1 MRRRSED
8 ASAKT
13 IIGTRISR
21 SFPTHHLDGFVAN
34 IPKNCRHIFPS
45 HLDLQLDALKAISC
59 DRIFIDKVSGAKS
72 ARPELD
78 RMLDFL
84 RNGQDTVVIWR
95 LDRLGRSLEHLVEL
109 VGRFHSA
116 EIGLRSLNEEIDT
129 SSAQGRLT
137 FHLFAALAQFER
149 DLISERT
156 IAGLEA
162 ARARGRK
169 GGRPAVMDSNKLAVA
184 QSMYAA
190 KKHTL
195 QEIADTIGVSRTT
208 VYRYLTEPALL
219 KKTAA

>member
-1 MRRRSED
+1 MSL
-8 ASAKT
+8 
-13 IIGTRISR
+13 IGYARVSK
-21 SFPTHHLDGFVAN
+21 AEQN
-34 IPKNCRHIFPS
+34 
-45 HLDLQLDALKAISC
+45 LDLQLDALKAIDC
-59 DRIFIDKVSGAKS
+59 GRIFIDKVSGAKS

-109 VGRFHSA
+109 VGRFHSE

-137 FHLFAALAQFER
+137 FHIFAALAQFER

-208 VYRYLTEPALL
+208 VYRYLTEPGLL

>member
-1 MRRRSED
+1 MSL
-8 ASAKT
+8 
-13 IIGTRISR
+13 IGYARVSK
-21 SFPTHHLDGFVAN
+21 AEQN
-34 IPKNCRHIFPS
+34 
-45 HLDLQLDALKAISC
+45 LDLQLDALKAIGC

-109 VGRFHSA
+109 VGRFHA
-116 EIGLRSLNEEIDT
+116 EEIGLRSLNEEIDT

>member
-1 MRRRSED
+1 MSL
-8 ASAKT
+8 
-13 IIGTRISR
+13 IGYARVSK
-21 SFPTHHLDGFVAN
+21 AEQN
-34 IPKNCRHIFPS
+34 
-45 HLDLQLDALKAISC
+45 LDLQLDALKAISC